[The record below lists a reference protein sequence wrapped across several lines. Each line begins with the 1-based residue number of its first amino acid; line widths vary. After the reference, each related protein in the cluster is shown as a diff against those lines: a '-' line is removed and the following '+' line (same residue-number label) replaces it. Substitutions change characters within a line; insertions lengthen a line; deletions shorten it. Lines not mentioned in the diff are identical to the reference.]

1 MLLRT
6 MVEHLKFYNTNIKQ
20 KKKHSMKIWK
30 KSIKTYKKNLQKN
43 YMLMFA
49 LIRMR
54 YLFLCMDFTFHLKEV
69 FIKVFTYYS
78 SL

>member
-1 MLLRT
+1 
-6 MVEHLKFYNTNIKQ
+6 
-20 KKKHSMKIWK
+20 
-30 KSIKTYKKNLQKN
+30 
-43 YMLMFA
+43 MLMFA

-54 YLFLCMDFTFHLKEV
+54 YLFLCMDFTFHLTEV

>member
-1 MLLRT
+1 
-6 MVEHLKFYNTNIKQ
+6 
-20 KKKHSMKIWK
+20 MKK

-54 YLFLCMDFTFHLKEV
+54 YLFLCMDFTFHL
-69 FIKVFTYYS
+69 
-78 SL
+78 